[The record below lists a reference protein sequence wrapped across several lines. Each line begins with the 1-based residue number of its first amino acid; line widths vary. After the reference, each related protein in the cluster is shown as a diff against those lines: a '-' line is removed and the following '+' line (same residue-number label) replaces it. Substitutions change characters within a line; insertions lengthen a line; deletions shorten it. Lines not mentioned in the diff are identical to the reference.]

1 MCENTHYE
9 RVFEGDALAKNYALY
24 RPGIPDGVTDTV
36 LQLADVK
43 LDGNRSTLVVDVG
56 CGSGQFT
63 RSLARHFDRALGC
76 DVSQA
81 QIDEAKRQNRQS
93 HVDYCVSPA
102 ETLPVEDSSV
112 DVITASSAAHWFEY
126 PAFFQ
131 EVDRVL
137 RPGGCVVVLATVRKT
152 IHHRDAATEE
162 QLLECKDK
170 YMNALNEYR
179 LIPRDTLVKF
189 YEDLNFPSY
198 EMKRDAVGED
208 LNFTASD
215 YVNFMKT
222 VSYSLKY
229 TERHPESKL
238 FEELQESLHNILV
251 SGEDKSKDDSSPS
264 FRLTW
269 WYDVIIARK
278 PETKS

>member
-24 RPGIPDGVTDTV
+24 RPGIPDRVTDTV

-43 LDGNRSTLVVDVG
+43 LKGSHPTLVVDVG

-63 RSLARHFDRALGC
+63 RSLARHFDRVLGC

-81 QIDEAKRQNRQS
+81 QIDEAKRQNQQS

-102 ETLPVEDSSV
+102 EALPVEDSTV

-126 PAFFQ
+126 PTFFQ

-152 IHHRDAATEE
+152 LHHQDAATEE
-162 QLLECKDK
+162 RLFECKDK
-170 YMNALNEYR
+170 YMKALNEYR

-189 YEDLNFPSY
+189 YEDLRFPSY
-198 EMKRDAVGED
+198 EMKRDAIGED

-229 TERHPESKL
+229 REKHPESKL
-238 FEELQESLHNILV
+238 FEELKDSLHSILV
-251 SGEDKSKDDSSPS
+251 SGEERSKDDSSPS

>member
-1 MCENTHYE
+1 MCEYTHYE
-9 RVFEGDALAKNYALY
+9 RVFEGEALAKNYALY
-24 RPGIPDGVTDTV
+24 RPGIPDGVTDT
-36 LQLADVK
+36 
-43 LDGNRSTLVVDVG
+43 LDGNRPILLVDVG

-93 HVDYCVSPA
+93 NVDYCVSPA
-102 ETLPVEDSSV
+102 EALPVEDSSV

-137 RPGGCVVVLATVRKT
+137 RPGGCVVVLATVCKT
-152 IHHRDAATEE
+152 IHHQDAATEE
-162 QLLECKDK
+162 RLFECKDK
-170 YMNALNEYR
+170 YMKALNEYR

-189 YEDLNFPSY
+189 YEDLRFPLY
-198 EMKRDAVGED
+198 EMKRDAMGED

-229 TERHPESKL
+229 REKHPESKL
-238 FEELQESLHNILV
+238 FEELKDSLHSILV
-251 SGEDKSKDDSSPS
+251 SGEERSKDDSSPS